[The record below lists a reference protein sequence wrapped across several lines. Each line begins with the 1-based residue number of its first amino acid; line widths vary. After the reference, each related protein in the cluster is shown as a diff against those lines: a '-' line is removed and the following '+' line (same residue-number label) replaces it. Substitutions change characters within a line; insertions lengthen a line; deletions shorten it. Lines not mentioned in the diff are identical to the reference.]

1 MTSMTRTALL
11 NNVDHG
17 GLCVA
22 IGQGAAFG
30 DAVNQMLLVPTAF
43 LDAQRDHPILFRHDG
58 ETAWEAV
65 TLLGFDRGET
75 LSLGADGWQDCYTPV
90 VQGRGPSVI
99 GVEAGDQDD
108 PKIVSRA
115 MIRASA
121 PPMASR
127 RSCHRA
133 ARRRGC

>member
-17 GLCVA
+17 GLRVA

-30 DAVNQMLLVPTAF
+30 HAVNQMLLVPTAF

-58 ETAWEAV
+58 ETGWGAV
-65 TLLGFDRGET
+65 ALLGFDRG
-75 LSLGADGWQDCYTPV
+75 D
-90 VQGRGPSVI
+90 
-99 GVEAGDQDD
+99 EAGDHDD

-115 MIRASA
+115 LIRASA

-127 RSCHRA
+127 CSCHRA